1 VSASAIECE
10 PGDPYDLD
18 MSPAAHI
25 GVLALVVLDLALGG
39 ALVHRWAGRPA
50 LIAFEFA
57 VLLGYAVLVLGF
69 YPFRKPPAEP

>member
-1 VSASAIECE
+1 
-10 PGDPYDLD
+10 

-25 GVLALVVLDLALGG
+25 GVLALVVIDLALGG
-39 ALVHRWAGRPA
+39 ALIHRWAGRPA

-69 YPFRKPPAEP
+69 HPFRKPPAEP